1 MRLLLDTHILLWALT
16 DDARLPERA
25 RELLLDSHNEVFFS
39 AASVWEIAIKR
50 TLRRETISIS
60 AEDAARFFHA
70 AGYAELAVSSTHA
83 AKVETLAP
91 LHADPFDRLL
101 VAQAMTEPMR
111 LMTHDR
117 TIASYGPE
125 IILV

>member
-50 TLRRETISIS
+50 TLRRETLSIS
-60 AEDAARFFHA
+60 AEEAARFFRA
-70 AGYAELAVSSTHA
+70 AGYEELAVSSTHA
-83 AKVETLAP
+83 AKVENLP
-91 LHADPFDRLL
+91 PIHADPFDRLL
-101 VAQAMTEPMR
+101 IAQALEQQ
-111 LMTHDR
+111 
-117 TIASYGPE
+117 IAMVSRDPLIEAYGVAR
-125 IILV
+125 IW

>member
-50 TLRRETISIS
+50 TLRRETLSIS
-60 AEDAARFFHA
+60 AEEAARFFRA
-70 AGYAELAVSSTHA
+70 AGYEELAVSSTHA
-83 AKVETLAP
+83 AKVENLP
-91 LHADPFDRLL
+91 PIHADPFDRLL
-101 VAQAMTEPMR
+101 VAQAMTEPM
-111 LMTHDR
+111 LLITHDR
-117 TIASYGPE
+117 TIASYGSE

>member
-25 RELLLDSHNEVFFS
+25 RELLLDSRNEVFFS

-50 TLRRETISIS
+50 SLRREAISIS
-60 AEDAARFFHA
+60 AEEAVRFFRA
-70 AGYAELAVSSTHA
+70 AGYKELAVSATHA

-91 LHADPFDRLL
+91 IHADPFDRLL
-101 VAQAMTEPMR
+101 VAQAMTEPM
-111 LMTHDR
+111 LLITHDR